1 MSLLHFGMVMY
12 ILCHCMLEVCDLFFF
27 IGITFKILHE
37 SQKRLN
43 FGLLDI
49 AETVIDHEDF

>member
-1 MSLLHFGMVMY
+1 
-12 ILCHCMLEVCDLFFF
+12 MLNVCDLFFF